1 MTKPRTIA
9 LPEPYPGNP
18 DTERETMIIQT
29 VNESDFVRAFE
40 EYNRAENFSVNARRH
55 LFSYFDELSD
65 ETGEPFELDVIAICC
80 EWSEY
85 STAVEAAKEY
95 GWDDDADDD
104 DDAERAAMAW
114 LEYRTQVIEC
124 DDSVVIQ
131 CF

>member
-1 MTKPRTIA
+1 
-9 LPEPYPGNP
+9 
-18 DTERETMIIQT
+18 MIIQT

-95 GWDDDADDD
+95 GWDDDVDDD

-131 CF
+131 GF